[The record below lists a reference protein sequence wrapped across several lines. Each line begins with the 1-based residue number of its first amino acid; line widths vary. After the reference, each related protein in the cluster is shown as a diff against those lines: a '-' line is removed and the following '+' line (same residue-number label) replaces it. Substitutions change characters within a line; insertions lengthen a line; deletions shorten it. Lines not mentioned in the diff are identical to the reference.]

1 MIHPRVPTIRI
12 EMGKKTLL
20 ARGTQLR
27 CREPNGRT
35 AGRMRKIR
43 IIMRAIALGVGLAAP
58 AGAAL
63 SQEAK
68 IAIEDL
74 LKAGWQVAGYT
85 SADDSRSTFILFR
98 HPTETHLVQCRAGYD
113 VTREPRVQ
121 TNCYRL
127 R

>member
-1 MIHPRVPTIRI
+1 
-12 EMGKKTLL
+12 
-20 ARGTQLR
+20 
-27 CREPNGRT
+27 
-35 AGRMRKIR
+35 MRQVR
-43 IIMRAIALGVGLAAP
+43 IIMRAIALGVGLAAL

-63 SQEAK
+63 SQEAGAK

-74 LKAGWQVAGYT
+74 LKAGWQIAGYT
-85 SADDSRSTFILFR
+85 GADDSRSTFILFR
-98 HPTETHLVQCRAGYD
+98 HPTETHLVQCRAGFD

>member
-1 MIHPRVPTIRI
+1 
-12 EMGKKTLL
+12 
-20 ARGTQLR
+20 
-27 CREPNGRT
+27 
-35 AGRMRKIR
+35 
-43 IIMRAIALGVGLAAP
+43 MRALALSLGLAAP
-58 AGAAL
+58 MGAAL
-63 SQEAK
+63 SQEAGAK

-74 LKAGWQVAGYT
+74 LKAGWQIAGFT

-98 HPTETHLVQCRAGYD
+98 HPTETHLIQCRAGYD

>member
-1 MIHPRVPTIRI
+1 
-12 EMGKKTLL
+12 
-20 ARGTQLR
+20 
-27 CREPNGRT
+27 
-35 AGRMRKIR
+35 
-43 IIMRAIALGVGLAAP
+43 MRAIALGVGLAAL

-63 SQEAK
+63 SQEAGAK

-74 LKAGWQVAGYT
+74 LKAGWQIAGYT
-85 SADDSRSTFILFR
+85 GADDSRSTFILFR
-98 HPTETHLVQCRAGYD
+98 HPTETHLVQCRAGFD